1 MKALADAFQ
10 LKLGV
15 AEKEIKKYKKSK
27 DTLQRKFDSL
37 QQEQIRKDEE
47 IRQLR
52 ERLARMEA
60 ALDNNNDLNYD
71 SPNEDSDPNN
81 DINYD
86 SPSEDDDANNDINY
100 DSEDNDK

>member
-1 MKALADAFQ
+1 MKTLADAFQ
-10 LKLGV
+10 LKLGM
-15 AEKEIKKYKKSK
+15 AESENKKNKKSK
-27 DTLQRKFDSL
+27 DTLQRKFDDL

-60 ALDNNNDLNYD
+60 ALDNNNDFNYD

-86 SPSEDDDANNDINY
+86 SPSEDDANNDINY